1 MEIDF
6 KVKSVSGLV
15 GSLNIQIIPSDL
27 NKNGS
32 CLNSIA
38 INEVAFSLVEHF
50 FNRNKVKYFHWG
62 NTFIVSETIGDIVKD
77 LYYFHSFI
85 AKSNK
90 FDKTLQLIFREETK
104 FFEEKFLILKP
115 EVLKMISEIINFLED
130 IENQKDGI
138 TVLGV

>member
-6 KVKSVSGLV
+6 KVKSVSGLI
-15 GSLNIQIIPSDL
+15 GSLNIQIIPTDL
-27 NKNGS
+27 NRNAS
-32 CLNSIA
+32 CLNSIV
-38 INEVAFSLVEHF
+38 INEVAFSLVENF
-50 FNRNKVKYFHWG
+50 FNRNKEEYFHWG
-62 NTFIVSETIGDIVKD
+62 NTYISSETIGGIVKD

-90 FDKTLQLIFREETK
+90 FDRTLKLIFSEETE
-104 FFEEKFLILKP
+104 FFDENFLSLKP
-115 EVLKMISEIINFLED
+115 KVLIMISEIINFLEN

>member
-6 KVKSVSGLV
+6 NVKSVSGLI

-32 CLNSIA
+32 CLNSIV
-38 INEVAFSLVEHF
+38 INEVAFSLVEHL

-62 NTFIVSETIGDIVKD
+62 NTYIGYETIGDIVKD

-90 FDKTLQLIFREETK
+90 SEKTLKLIFREETK
-104 FFEEKFLILKP
+104 FFEENFLIFKGF
-115 EVLKMISEIINFLED
+115 VAQSCS
-130 IENQKDGI
+130 
-138 TVLGV
+138 